1 MRISDWSSD
10 VCSSDLPL
18 GIVTM
23 RSTPLR
29 APPSRGLV
37 LAMLLIVYTFN
48 FLDRQMLGILAQ
60 PIKADLGLSDAQFG
74 AIGGLAFAI
83 LYSVLGVPLALLADK
98 TSRSWVIAGALPVL
112 SGFTAFLGFANTFWH
127 FFLFRPRGGR
137 GPAGG
142 GAA

>member
-60 PIKADLGLSDAQFG
+60 PIKSDLGLIDAQFG
-74 AIGGLAFAI
+74 PIGGLAFAL
-83 LYSVLGVPLALLADK
+83 LYSLLGVQLALLAGNP
-98 TSRSWVIAGALPVL
+98 R
-112 SGFTAFLGFANTFWH
+112 
-127 FFLFRPRGGR
+127 RPRVTARAPPPGR
-137 GPAGG
+137 RFTP
-142 GAA
+142 

>member
-1 MRISDWSSD
+1 
-10 VCSSDLPL
+10 
-18 GIVTM
+18 M

-83 LYSVLGVPLALLADK
+83 LYSVLGVPLRSEEH
-98 TSRSWVIAGALPVL
+98 TSELQSLMRNSYAVFCLKKKKE
-112 SGFTAFLGFANTFWH
+112 TNT
-127 FFLFRPRGGR
+127 
-137 GPAGG
+137 
-142 GAA
+142 